1 MTAVIKVR
9 ILPSAVGVHFALE
22 GTGKKAVAPHKYVC
36 LAGSEHPLNKQ
47 TRNRQE
53 EVLMSPPFQPSPPI
67 LYNHV
72 DYRPDEDIR
81 SAPSTWNGVSTTAN
95 ASGDNTA
102 PLYTSSE
109 IKPSSLACE
118 GRVTVASAAAV
129 AVPGPCRSVMSL
141 LSRNRVI
148 LSSPNSTDLPR
159 ELRTYTPDGEPLPRL
174 GSRAMTNGT
183 DLPSPAR

>member
-72 DYRPDEDIR
+72 DIGPTETSIQHPRHGTASRQCSIR
-81 SAPSTWNGVSTTAN
+81 GHHSQ
-95 ASGDNTA
+95 
-102 PLYTSSE
+102 SE
-109 IKPSSLACE
+109 GLHS
-118 GRVTVASAAAV
+118 
-129 AVPGPCRSVMSL
+129 RSI
-141 LSRNRVI
+141 R
-148 LSSPNSTDLPR
+148 
-159 ELRTYTPDGEPLPRL
+159 
-174 GSRAMTNGT
+174 
-183 DLPSPAR
+183 